1 MEGPPLSRPEL
12 GYLLGEHNLAP
23 SARRVLR
30 GLSLP
35 IYIRSGVGGDGGER
49 HPEGSGSTAAAKGA
63 LLHAKDLSP
72 YCLFADFTYLC
83 MPYSVWSTLRYV
95 PS

>member
-1 MEGPPLSRPEL
+1 VEGPPLSRPEL
-12 GYLLGEHNLAP
+12 GYLLGGHNLAP
-23 SARRVLR
+23 SAHGVLR

-35 IYIRSGVGGDGGER
+35 ICIRSGVGGDGGER
-49 HPEGSGSTAAAKGA
+49 RPEGSWSAAAAKGA

-83 MPYSVWSTLRYV
+83 MPYSVWSTLRYA

>member
-12 GYLLGEHNLAP
+12 GYLLGGHNLAP
-23 SARRVLR
+23 SARSALR
-30 GLSLP
+30 GLSQP
-35 IYIRSGVGGDGGER
+35 IYIRSGVGGAVGER
-49 HPEGSGSTAAAKGA
+49 RPEESWSAAAAKGA

-83 MPYSVWSTLRYV
+83 MPYSVWSTQSYA